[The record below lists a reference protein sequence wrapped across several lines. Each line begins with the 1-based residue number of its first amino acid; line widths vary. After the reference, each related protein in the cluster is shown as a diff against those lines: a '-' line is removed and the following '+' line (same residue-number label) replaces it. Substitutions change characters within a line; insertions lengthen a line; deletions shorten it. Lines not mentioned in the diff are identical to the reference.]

1 MRNPRVDD
9 VVGDTV
15 VAERFDED
23 LPPARELPTEDA
35 VGPMGLAE
43 RSSAVAD
50 RAAEVLGSV
59 LIFESLD
66 SIPAGALEHE
76 ADHHVVE
83 ATVDE
88 VVHDGAQLWLSA

>member
-23 LPPARELPTEDA
+23 LPPARELPAEDA
-35 VGPMGLAE
+35 VGPMGLAK

-59 LIFESLD
+59 LVFESLD
-66 SIPAGALEHE
+66 SITAGALEHE
-76 ADHHVVE
+76 ADHQVVE